1 MSVLLLQLAG
11 PLQSWGDSSRFVRRE
26 TRNEPTKSGVI
37 GMLASAQG
45 RTRED
50 SIEDLLGIL
59 RRLRVAENA
68 PDFNGIVCSMRALI
82 MLMRN
87 TDIQVDYGSLASDL
101 YLLQFS
107 DSRGS
112 VFQRWGRDYYSK
124 FPSAQSGQKADK

>member
-1 MSVLLLQLAG
+1 MTFGRACRRIE
-11 PLQSWGDSSRFVRRE
+11 PDTDSA
-26 TRNEPTKSGVI
+26 K
-37 GMLASAQG
+37 
-45 RTRED
+45 
-50 SIEDLLGIL
+50 GIL

-68 PDFNGIVCSMRALI
+68 PDFNGIVRSMRALI

>member
-1 MSVLLLQLAG
+1 MS
-11 PLQSWGDSSRFVRRE
+11 SFGDDPIKDLGFVVF
-26 TRNEPTKSGVI
+26 P
-37 GMLASAQG
+37 ASAGLDQ
-45 RTRED
+45 RD
-50 SIEDLLGIL
+50 CLFCAFSLHLWK
-59 RRLRVAENA
+59 
-68 PDFNGIVCSMRALI
+68 MRALI

>member
-1 MSVLLLQLAG
+1 MSCAG
-11 PLQSWGDSSRFVRRE
+11 IGRACRRIEPDTDSA
-26 TRNEPTKSGVI
+26 K
-37 GMLASAQG
+37 
-45 RTRED
+45 
-50 SIEDLLGIL
+50 GIL